1 VHFLFHPPI
10 LAATG
15 DTLVRDLAVVLL
27 AAAIAGW
34 VLHRFRL
41 STIPGYLIAGVAI
54 GPSLLGW
61 VADPAGI
68 EEVGH
73 VALVLLMFVI
83 GLHLELPAGR
93 GGVFRPIAVGA
104 VSTIGTGLIVT
115 GGVGLLGVGWP
126 EAVAIGMAAS
136 MSSTAVVMKMLA
148 QRRETNQS
156 VGRLALGI
164 LLTQD
169 MLVIAML
176 AAIPA
181 VAIWAGVA
189 PGSTEDGGGGMTP
202 AGFLIAGGGLILV
215 VLAARW
221 GLPRALRLAAARTD
235 SELLLVFSGSA
246 ALGAGV
252 LTAQIGFSA
261 ELGAFIAGFVLSP
274 TPFRHQ
280 VAAQLSPI
288 RDLLLAI
295 FFVWVGLG
303 LDLAALGPAWWMVVP
318 ALAVLFVIKLGSI
331 AGSAAAFG
339 VSGPLSLRAGATLG
353 QAGEFSLVVLAAGV
367 SAGLVGERN
376 AAIFIA
382 VTTLSLMLTPG
393 MARLGL
399 QLALQTRNLRVYRD
413 EDDDAEPASESANET
428 GLTDHVIIAG
438 FGPVGR
444 ALRRQLDLRDVP
456 TVIVDLNP
464 ETVRTQRANGNAAVF
479 GDITNAPVLEEAG
492 IHQARAVAL
501 TVPDDEAMLKACRA
515 IRAVRRD
522 VLITVRAGVMSSGL
536 RAREAGADLVTVAEI
551 ATAEVMARDVADR
564 VSRPGNEP
572 ASP

>member
-1 VHFLFHPPI
+1 MPLLLHPPI
-10 LAATG
+10 LAATA
-15 DTLVRDLAVVLL
+15 DPLVRDLAVVLL
-27 AAAIAGW
+27 AAAVAGW
-34 VLHRFRL
+34 VLHRFKL

-73 VALVLLMFVI
+73 LALVLLMFVI

-104 VSTIGTGLIVT
+104 ASTIGTGLIVT

-156 VGRLALGI
+156 VGRLSLGI

-189 PGSTEDGGGGMTP
+189 PGSGEEGGGGMTP
-202 AGFLIAGGGLILV
+202 AGFLVAGGGLILV
-215 VLAARW
+215 VLVARW

-280 VAAQLSPI
+280 VEAQLSPI

-295 FFVWVGLG
+295 FFVWIGLG
-303 LDLAALGPAWWMVVP
+303 LDLAALGPAWWTVVP
-318 ALAVLFVIKLGSI
+318 ALVVIFLIKLGSI
-331 AGSAAAFG
+331 AGSAALFG
-339 VSGPLSLRAGATLG
+339 VSGPLALRAGATLG

-367 SAGLVGERN
+367 AAGLVGERN
-376 AAIFIA
+376 AAVFIA

-393 MARLGL
+393 MSKLGL
-399 QLALQTRNLRVYRD
+399 QLALRFRNLRVYK
-413 EDDDAEPASESANET
+413 EAEGEGDSEPSGEVSNET
-428 GLTDHVIIAG
+428 GYTDHVIIAG

-444 ALRRQLDLRDVP
+444 ALRRQLELRDVP

-479 GDITNAPVLEEAG
+479 GDITNAPVLEEAR
-492 IHQARAVAL
+492 IHRARAVAL

-515 IRAVRRD
+515 IRAVRGD
-522 VLITVRAGVMSSGL
+522 VLIIVRAGVMSSGL

-551 ATAEVMARDVADR
+551 ATAEVMARDVVDR
-564 VSRPGNEP
+564 VIRPP
-572 ASP
+572 AG